1 MPHEILYTSAPRGL
15 KPGSQGFC
23 TVVSSMGIPTL
34 LAEKLESLS
43 GYRQVYTG
51 DQASLNPVNHTHVAL
66 TISGRKYHVLSAVR
80 DAGQDYTQRSNKL
93 AHHVALE
100 SGELPPAGA
109 AALLATPGFCEAIW
123 NGEPRLLP
131 AARKIPAVDRPV
143 KICQAWTNVTGDAGW
158 AGVLAETVLQHPAR
172 PTVLV
177 FPPGL
182 EVLPLVV
189 EAVALLPADRRW
201 EATFSTYFTKASTG
215 TDCLWRFVLEGTP
228 EAQAARRTGPV
239 WDLTRPMD
247 RAQGGSLVN
256 TARTGIAVRVEP
268 ASLAGR
274 APAAI
279 KSSPDPFE
287 GDKLV
292 EPPPIPR
299 QRTEPVAPD
308 AGRWSSSGGVN
319 LSADTP
325 TQPPVM
331 SAPASTGRPAVTR
344 PPVIVVRAGNRSV
357 IPIVAGVVA
366 LLLTIPLTIVI
377 TLQLTRRT
385 LPAVPVT
392 KADSEKTLIAA
403 IEKNDDARITEA
415 VPPAP
420 MKPARTT
427 STEKSRVPKPIP
439 DKAVPA
445 AEQMEPT
452 EALANNAIVQPAP
465 LQAGPSEPA
474 RGNPPETPGAK
485 VAVVSAP
492 SPIIVPPAVD
502 KKFVVLGSAAAA
514 SFHESASDS
523 NAVHCLKAGDE
534 LYVPSGA
541 SVRIDAGRD
550 TFVTVFGTDVFG
562 TRLVM
567 DRPGSEEQPT
577 RIKVDDARIRIE
589 WAKACGVELE
599 TASDSLRFPDVDAP
613 AVMVLELAGPKVEAN
628 FLMVT
633 PESSDKS
640 WIFRGKKILQSS
652 VEKIPEWGRTDPKP
666 GMLPGITAPS
676 SARIIGTNAGRK
688 LLGKLSDAGGMH
700 LTLVLMQDALG
711 NTEPLVKLLLEWDDA
726 LDEKLSQSFVWILLL
741 DSIVDSPRFL
751 EAVAAVAPDAKD
763 WLPDWDTICKS
774 ELEPAIEAEKP
785 GNQMIPNA
793 EYAVYLQRLLD
804 WSGDNSRIKRALSR
818 WKLRRIAVAWDRA
831 GKNADSKP
839 RPGKPP
845 KYPPMPNPDSTSP
858 SEDLPRDFLTKWNA
872 WIVHYIE
879 KKTGEVEAKKDEGAA
894 GAAPKPRPE

>member
-23 TVVSSMGIPTL
+23 TVVSTMGIPTL

-51 DQASLNPVNHTHVAL
+51 DQAALNPVNHIHVAL
-66 TISGRKYHVLSAVR
+66 TIGGRKYHVLSAVR

-109 AALLATPGFCEAIW
+109 AALLATPGFCETTW

-131 AARKIPAVDRPV
+131 AARKIPAVDRPA

-215 TDCLWRFVLEGTP
+215 TECLWRFVLEGTP
-228 EAQAARRTGPV
+228 EAQAARRAGPV

-256 TARTGIAVRVEP
+256 TARTGIAVRAEP
-268 ASLAGR
+268 AALAVR
-274 APAAI
+274 PPAAN
-279 KSSPDPFE
+279 KSNPDPFE
-287 GDKLV
+287 GEKLV

-319 LSADTP
+319 LPSDAP
-325 TQPPVM
+325 TQPPVLAAAAATSR
-331 SAPASTGRPAVTR
+331 SAATR
-344 PPVIVVRAGNRSV
+344 SPVIVVRAGNRSV
-357 IPIVAGVVA
+357 IPIVVGAVA
-366 LLLTIPLTIVI
+366 LLLTIPLTILI
-377 TLQLTRRT
+377 TLQLTRQT

-403 IEKNDDARITEA
+403 IEKDDDARVPEA
-415 VPPAP
+415 VLPAP
-420 MKPARTT
+420 VKPAKTT
-427 STEKSRVPKPIP
+427 STEKSSAPKPTA
-439 DKAVPA
+439 DKALPGE
-445 AEQMEPT
+445 EQMEPAT
-452 EALANNAIVQPAP
+452 VLANKATVQPAP
-465 LQAGPSEPA
+465 SQARPSEPA
-474 RGNPPETPGAK
+474 RGNPPETPGEK

-492 SPIIVPPAVD
+492 SLVVVPPVID
-502 KKFVVLGSAAAA
+502 QKFVVLGSAAAA
-514 SFHESASDS
+514 SFHESADSD
-523 NAVHCLKAGDE
+523 AVHRLYAGDE

-550 TFVTVFGTDVFG
+550 TFVTVLGADVFG

-567 DRPGSEEQPT
+567 DRPGGEEQPT

-599 TASDSLRFPDVDAP
+599 TASDALRFPDVDAP
-613 AVMVLELAGPKVEAN
+613 AVMVLELAGPKVDAS
-628 FLMVT
+628 FVMVT
-633 PESSDKS
+633 PESPDKS
-640 WIFRGKKILQSS
+640 WIFRGKKIRQSS
-652 VEKIPEWGRTDPKP
+652 AEKIPEWSKKAPKP
-666 GMLPGITAPS
+666 GMLPGITSPS
-676 SARIIGTNAGRK
+676 GSRIIGTDGGRR
-688 LLGKLSDAGGMH
+688 LLGKLSDAGGMR
-700 LTLVLMQDALG
+700 LTLALMQDALG

-726 LDEKLSQSFVWILLL
+726 LDERLPPSFVWILLL
-741 DSIVDSPRFL
+741 DSIVDSPRFHKAL
-751 EAVAAVAPDAKD
+751 VAVAPDAKD
-763 WLPDWDTICKS
+763 WLPDWDAICRS
-774 ELEPAIEAEKP
+774 DLELAIDAEKP
-785 GNQMIPNA
+785 GNQKIPNA
-793 EYAVYLQRLLD
+793 EYAVSLNLLLD
-804 WSGDNSRIKRALSR
+804 WSGDNSLIKRALSR
-818 WKLRRIAVAWDRA
+818 WKLRRIAVAWDKA

-839 RPGKPP
+839 KPGKPP
-845 KYPPMPNPDSTSP
+845 KFPPMPNPDSMSP
-858 SEDLPRDFLTKWNA
+858 REDLPRDFLTKWNA

-879 KKTGEVEAKKDEGAA
+879 KKTDNAEAKKGEGAT
-894 GAAPKPRPE
+894 GTAPKPRTE